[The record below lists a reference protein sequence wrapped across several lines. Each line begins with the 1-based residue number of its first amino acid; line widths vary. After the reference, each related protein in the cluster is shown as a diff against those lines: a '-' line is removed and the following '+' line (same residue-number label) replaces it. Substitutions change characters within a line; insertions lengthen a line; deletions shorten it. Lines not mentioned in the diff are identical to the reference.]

1 MRLLKKSGL
10 TAFIVFAIA
19 FALVPVFGMRAHA
32 GKTVARVVHQRWGDR
47 STPYKSLQSALDA
60 VKNDERILLLKDVTA
75 RNGEGYRVTG
85 GKSFILDLC
94 GHSIT
99 TSSESI
105 ACNALHIDNAGGELI
120 ISDSIYIR
128 CGSIQVDPSM
138 QLHGNGI
145 RLDAGRLILHDGIN
159 YRGARSINVLGG
171 ELIIGNGHFHNPIV
185 ILNSRARVVIEG
197 GELEPP
203 RGSLRA
209 KGKNACNM
217 TISGGNFFGKVT
229 NTGKT
234 GFITGGTFYHVYKT
248 AAKYIHPDYHLVKTT
263 MSKQGKSLMAYRVEK
278 RPASAEGTD
287 TADASD
293 NASELRQ
300 RVEEYR
306 DKHED

>member
-32 GKTVARVVHQRWGDR
+32 GKTVARVVHQRWGYR

-105 ACNALHIDNAGGELI
+105 ACNALHIDNAGGEL
-120 ISDSIYIR
+120 
-128 CGSIQVDPSM
+128 
-138 QLHGNGI
+138 
-145 RLDAGRLILHDGIN
+145 
-159 YRGARSINVLGG
+159 
-171 ELIIGNGHFHNPIV
+171 
-185 ILNSRARVVIEG
+185 
-197 GELEPP
+197 EPP

-217 TISGGNFFGKVT
+217 TISGGKFFGKVT

-234 GFITGGTFYHVYKT
+234 GFITGG
-248 AAKYIHPDYHLVKTT
+248 
-263 MSKQGKSLMAYRVEK
+263 
-278 RPASAEGTD
+278 
-287 TADASD
+287 
-293 NASELRQ
+293 
-300 RVEEYR
+300 
-306 DKHED
+306 